1 MKAGT
6 VPQERKGER
15 FQPLAAGVPR
25 ETLATTGDGRSSGAA
40 TPPPGGFP
48 GRLAPSDRTER
59 PAWNRRTAAGS
70 RLAAAAAGQEPAKGK
85 LEAGLLF
92 SVGPGGFV
100 YLGAE
105 RLTTRPGDGSV
116 RADKRA
122 QLILEFK

>member
-1 MKAGT
+1 MAPLRRRPVGFLAGWHR
-6 VPQERKGER
+6 V
-15 FQPLAAGVPR
+15 
-25 ETLATTGDGRSSGAA
+25 
-40 TPPPGGFP
+40 
-48 GRLAPSDRTER
+48 TER

-105 RLTTRPGDGSV
+105 RLTTRVFGCGNSGLGWV
-116 RADKRA
+116 
-122 QLILEFK
+122 QLLF